1 MKKLSVL
8 LMFICVFSA
17 ISQESNNEKESVYQ
31 EILTDQIEQLSLTG
45 DKKDSFTEISD
56 RYYAQIQ
63 EIRKSDDSKMSKFK
77 EFRTLQTKKEDE
89 LKDLLTEQEF
99 DKFKELQK
107 KYRVKMREAY
117 KSRSK
122 K

>member
-63 EIRKSDDSKMSKFK
+63 EIRKRDDSKMSKFK